1 MKKKKLFFAVLAVMI
16 LSLATA
22 AFANTA
28 IKMYVDGEEIETDV
42 DPVLV
47 NHRVLAPV
55 RAIAEALGME
65 VTWKNNAVY
74 IESKADVND
83 DSKADACDMRIQ
95 LLEQAL
101 APKDALSAAESWAEG
116 VKTRNGALEFAVMS
130 PELREEKYTYF
141 SDLNWVTGTSSP
153 WIESYEI
160 TEVTNI
166 NDEIFRYEV
175 IFNYTDSTGYEFS
188 ERKFITV
195 KKFEDNWFVSSMERL
210 DIKGAITKVTFDD
223 KNEISSI
230 FVEDPSDQPAGNYK
244 EGTAFIGEETKIYK
258 GYTDTELDKSVLTEG
273 TEVEVTYTDGPMIMI
288 YPPQAMAKVIRVFGN

>member
-1 MKKKKLFFAVLAVMI
+1 MKKKKLIFAVIAV
-16 LSLATA
+16 LVFSFATA

-28 IKMYVDGEEIETDV
+28 IKLYLNGEEIQTDV

-55 RAIAEALGME
+55 RAISEALGME

-74 IESKADVND
+74 IESKADVNVNA
-83 DSKADACDMRIQ
+83 KADDCDMRIQ

-101 APKDALSAAESWAEG
+101 APKDALSAVTSWAEG
-116 VKTRNGALEFAVMS
+116 VKTMNGALEFAVMS
-130 PELREEKYTYF
+130 PALREENYAYF
-141 SDLNWVTGTSSP
+141 AELNWVTGTSSP

-160 TEVTNI
+160 TEVANI
-166 NDEIFRYEV
+166 NDEILRYEV

-195 KKFEDNWFVSSMERL
+195 KKFEDNWFVSSIERVA
-210 DIKGAITKVTFDD
+210 IKGVITKVTLDD
-223 KNEISSI
+223 KDEISSI
-230 FVEDPSDQPAGNYK
+230 FVEDHSDEPAGNYK

-258 GYTDTELDKSVLTEG
+258 GYSDTELDKSVLAEG

-288 YPPQAMAKVIRVFGN
+288 YPPQAMAKVIRVFDK